1 VLELAEL
8 APHPRLSM
16 TPRDRFVRTLNFQ
29 KCDDRLPMV
38 EWAAWW
44 DLTIDRWK
52 TEGLP
57 KDISWED
64 SLAYF
69 ALDPLVLIGTG
80 AGPAGEVPAGI
91 SRVVT
96 DEASY
101 DALRPYLF
109 SDAGIDNALQHA
121 RRVKAGHDRGDFSIR
136 LWLDGYFWFPRAQMG
151 IEGHMLA
158 FYDEPG
164 LMHRMNRDLADY
176 NLKVID
182 SLCRVLTPDMVG
194 FAEDM
199 SYNHGP
205 MLSHEFF
212 EEFLRPYY
220 ERTVPEMKRRG
231 IKVLVDTDG
240 DVTTMIPWLLASG
253 IEGVYP
259 LERQAGV
266 DVAQLRAKHPRLL
279 MMGGYDKMVM
289 SQGEAAMRAEFERL
303 LPVMRTGGYV
313 PSVDHQTPPEVSL
326 ANFQIYVRL
335 FREYCERAAR

>member
-1 VLELAEL
+1 MNA
-8 APHPRLSM
+8 
-16 TPRDRFVRTLNFQ
+16 RDRFVRTLNFE

-44 DLTIDRWK
+44 ELTIERWK

-57 KDISWED
+57 KDISWEA
-64 SLAYF
+64 SLDYF

-80 AGPAGEVPAGI
+80 AGPAGDVPPSV

-96 DEASY
+96 DAATY

-109 SDAGIDNALQHA
+109 SDAAIAGALEHA
-121 RRVKAGHDRGDFSIR
+121 RRLKAGHDRGDFSIR
-136 LWLDGYFWFPRAQMG
+136 LWLDGYFWFPRGLFG

-158 FYDEPG
+158 FYDQPE

-176 NLKVID
+176 NRRAVEA
-182 SLCRVLTPDMVG
+182 LCTVLTPDMVG

-205 MLSHEFF
+205 MLSRGFF
-212 EEFLRPYY
+212 DEFLLPYY
-220 ERTVPEMKRRG
+220 QRSVPAMKRRG

-240 DVTTMIPWLLASG
+240 DVSSMIPWLLAAG

-266 DVAQLRAKHPRLL
+266 DVAKLRALHPRLI

-289 SQGEAAMRAEFERL
+289 SQGEAPMRAEFERL
-303 LPVMRTGGYV
+303 LPVMRSGGFI

-326 ANFQIYVRL
+326 ANYQTYMRL